1 MKKENVTLDD
11 LAMMVQKGFDHVDKR
26 FAAIDKRFDEVDNR
40 FEKIEKKLDLLERG
54 QEDIK
59 LRQDNCVYRFELKEL
74 DRRVGILERRLKA
87 A

>member
-11 LAMMVQKGFDHVDKR
+11 LAMMVQKGFDHSDK
-26 FAAIDKRFDEVDNR
+26 
-40 FEKIEKKLDLLERG
+40 KIEDLKKEMRSGFDKVEKRMDLLERG

-74 DRRVGILERRLKA
+74 ERRVGILERRLKTA
-87 A
+87 

>member
-11 LAMMVQKGFDHVDKR
+11 LAMMVQKGFDHSDK
-26 FAAIDKRFDEVDNR
+26 
-40 FEKIEKKLDLLERG
+40 KIEDLKKEMRSGFDKVEERMDLLERG

-74 DRRVGILERRLKA
+74 DRRVRILERRLRTA
-87 A
+87 